1 MFDSQ
6 IFLTVCSFLLGMFVG
21 IRISA
26 PLDDAIHEINT
37 EPKDNGLLGRLIV
50 ENTSTDPIFFSTKN
64 WEPWEPEPKPE
75 QQDNGLLGRLIVEN
89 ARLRVRLD
97 AIELP
102 HATYKYVCTHCSHT
116 FNIGRNQEVC
126 ICPACGGSSED

>member
-50 ENTSTDPIFFSTKN
+50 ENA
-64 WEPWEPEPKPE
+64 
-75 QQDNGLLGRLIVEN
+75 Q
-89 ARLRVRLD
+89 LRVRLE
-97 AIELP
+97 A
-102 HATYKYVCTHCSHT
+102 
-116 FNIGRNQEVC
+116 QEVL
-126 ICPACGGSSED
+126 ICPECGSSFEN